1 MIIILTLKDIDEC
14 YTGAHMCDDTA
25 QCLNA
30 PGTYNCACNEG
41 YSGNGYS
48 CVLDDV
54 DEERLE
60 IHQKYLR
67 TKIDIFKK
75 FSQKVVRDKR
85 ETLFLQMCF
94 EPIKVLYGNA

>member
-1 MIIILTLKDIDEC
+1 MPNCVKLILISTIISTLKDIDEC

-54 DEERLE
+54 DEERLK
-60 IHQKYLR
+60 IHKNYLA
-67 TKIDIFKK
+67 
-75 FSQKVVRDKR
+75 
-85 ETLFLQMCF
+85 E
-94 EPIKVLYGNA
+94 N